1 LNEER
6 RKAILWSGV
15 LLSFQI
21 DGLFVNLLEGKVT
34 IQILEGWYINL
45 LFVNYPDL
53 AGKFYAYLCSVI
65 AKRLKERE
73 LAIKGAAK

>member
-1 LNEER
+1 
-6 RKAILWSGV
+6 
-15 LLSFQI
+15 
-21 DGLFVNLLEGKVT
+21 VT

-73 LAIKGAAK
+73 LAIKGVSS